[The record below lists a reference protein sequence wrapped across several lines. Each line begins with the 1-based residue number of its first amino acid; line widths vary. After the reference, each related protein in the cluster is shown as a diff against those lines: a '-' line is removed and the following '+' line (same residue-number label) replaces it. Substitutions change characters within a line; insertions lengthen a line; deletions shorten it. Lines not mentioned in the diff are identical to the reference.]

1 MNIEYSNDQDVKI
14 YKAFVLDPTNRKA
27 VSKFCQKFGKPLMEP
42 ALKLH
47 ERLENSSTASHYN
60 QIYGSEDNK
69 IETKKGTKNNDPK
82 IFKVRITGSYRKF
95 MNNIKD
101 EEGNLM
107 LTKEWE
113 GNYTDI
119 AHIYIIAINNHDYN
133 AV

>member
-1 MNIEYSNDQDVKI
+1 MNLVYSNDTDVKI
-14 YKAFVLDPTNRKA
+14 YKAFVLQPDNRKA
-27 VSKFCQKFGKPLMEP
+27 ISKFCQKFGKPLMEP

-47 ERLENSSTASHYN
+47 ERLVSSPDAQSYN
-60 QIYGSEDNK
+60 LIYAGDDNK
-69 IETKKGTKNNDPK
+69 IETLKGTKNSDPK